1 MLPASFLRTLTALPG
16 GSGSSYPIATT
27 QKPPLGLKMPNK
39 RDPSLQKGSLLTE
52 GIFTYLL
59 LRFVRN
65 LNEFS
70 KHGCRQIRVTIQHPR
85 GVREFSLE

>member
-27 QKPPLGLKMPNK
+27 QKPPPRTQNATHQRRWGA
-39 RDPSLQKGSLLTE
+39 RVAVW
-52 GIFTYLL
+52 

-65 LNEFS
+65 LNELS

-85 GVREFSLE
+85 GVRKFSLE